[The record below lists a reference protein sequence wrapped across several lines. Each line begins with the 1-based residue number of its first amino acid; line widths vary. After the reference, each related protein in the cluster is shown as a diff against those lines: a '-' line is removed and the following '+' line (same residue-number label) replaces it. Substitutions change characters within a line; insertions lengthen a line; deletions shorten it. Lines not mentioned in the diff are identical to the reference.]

1 MQSSSTFI
9 RISGPILKVKKSALI
24 NENIIA
30 YSEESEQ
37 SEVQANKC
45 GLSQVH
51 LEGLRVSAFSGKF
64 DYFYSHL
71 SLKKVFSALKL
82 IQNYFIN
89 VNIFFFLKTGN
100 LILNWIPLSFS
111 YNHTMP
117 ERLYSQS
124 ILPNYLVNWE
134 QFGI

>member
-9 RISGPILKVKKSALI
+9 KISGPNPRIKKICIDQRLWRYYCLFRRVRAKQGVG
-24 NENIIA
+24 
-30 YSEESEQ
+30 EQ
-37 SEVQANKC
+37 IWFAANRKKL
-45 GLSQVH
+45 GS
-51 LEGLRVSAFSGKF
+51 LRVSAFSGKF

-111 YNHTMP
+111 YNHPMP
-117 ERLYSQS
+117 EKISSQF
-124 ILPNYLVNWE
+124 ILPNFLVN
-134 QFGI
+134 